1 MVRDQTHKEGWLIMD
16 PIELP
21 EGLPTV
27 SIGIAV
33 EFARGK
39 KKFDET
45 VYRSGLTIVGCLGKM
60 TKLVP
65 PAPMAVEPAPLTL
78 EGGADLLEQALVS
91 QSKDG
96 SGGPLVGILASLAI
110 DWAIKFILERLKSEP
125 EVI

>member
-1 MVRDQTHKEGWLIMD
+1 MND

-21 EGLPTV
+21 DGLPTV

-39 KKFDET
+39 KKFDKD
-45 VYRSGLTIVGCLGKM
+45 VYRAGLTIIGFLGEK

-65 PAPMAVEPAPLTL
+65 AVPMGVDPAPLSL
-78 EGGADLLEQALVS
+78 EGGADLLESALAFQGDS
-91 QSKDG
+91 

-110 DWAIKFILERLKSEP
+110 DWAIKFILEKLKSEP

>member
-1 MVRDQTHKEGWLIMD
+1 MD

-39 KKFDET
+39 KKFDDV
-45 VYRSGLTIVGCLGKM
+45 VYRSGLTIIGYLGKM
-60 TKLVP
+60 TRLVP
-65 PAPMAVEPAPLTL
+65 PAPMAVEPEPLSL
-78 EGGADLLEQALVS
+78 EGGADLLESAIAS
-91 QSKDG
+91 QSGDG
-96 SGGPLVGILASLAI
+96 AQGPLVGILASLAI
-110 DWAIKFILERLKSEP
+110 DWVIKFILEKLKSEP

>member
-1 MVRDQTHKEGWLIMD
+1 MAND

-21 EGLPTV
+21 VDLPTV

-39 KKFDET
+39 RKFDKE
-45 VYRSGLTIVGCLGKM
+45 VYRAGLTIIGFLGEK

-65 PAPMAVEPAPLTL
+65 AVAMGAEPGPLSL
-78 EGGADLLEQALVS
+78 EGGADLLESALVS
-91 QSKDG
+91 QGDG
-96 SGGPLVGILASLAI
+96 AGGPLAGILASLVI
-110 DWAIKFILERLKSEP
+110 DWAIKFILEKLKSEP